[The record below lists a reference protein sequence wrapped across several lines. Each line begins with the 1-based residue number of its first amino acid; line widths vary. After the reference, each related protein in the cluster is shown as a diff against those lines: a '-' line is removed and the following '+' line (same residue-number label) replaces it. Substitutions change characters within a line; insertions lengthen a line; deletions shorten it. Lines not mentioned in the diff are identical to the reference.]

1 MKLVKQVLNQ
11 YLQKHGSWDLIFFS
25 HFNTYKNFIL
35 FSAFLVLS
43 SCSTE
48 KDYQRIP
55 GEPNALAS
63 ETSPYLLQHAENPV
77 NWFPW
82 NEETIA
88 LAKRENKLI
97 IVSIGYASCHWCH
110 VMERESF
117 MDDDIAK
124 TMNDNF
130 INIKVDREE
139 RPDIDQIYL
148 NAIQL
153 ITGSGGWPLNAFAL
167 PDGKPFFAVT
177 YLEPH
182 RWKNLLERVLD
193 MQENDYESIVTGAE
207 QILKGISESEP
218 ISQLTIPS
226 EFPEELLINWAE
238 LQLDKIDP
246 INGGYTYMPKF
257 FYAPGLEMLFDFA
270 VLSENNSL
278 IEIVH
283 QSLWNIW
290 SGGTYDHIGGGFSR
304 YATEKEWKIPHFEK
318 MLYDNALLLRL
329 YAKAYKQSPNPIYET
344 IINRTFEFLEEYL
357 LSDYGLYF
365 SSLDA
370 ESEKTEGLYYVWHMA
385 EIQSLL
391 TQDEFELFENTF
403 HLTTNGNWSEL
414 NQNIIY
420 LDKSKNEEI
429 LNANYEELKPVL
441 KKLHQSRKNR
451 ISPKVDDKILTS
463 WNALTISGLIH
474 AYQAI
479 GDERFKNRA
488 LKSVDFL
495 LKKMVTDEAKIFR
508 NYKDNRVSI
517 TGFLDDYSYLIAA
530 LIDLYQITFEEKWL
544 EKAAELQEKAIELFY
559 DEETQMFYYSYDPE
573 NTLVV
578 RRYEVPDNVLPSPNG
593 VCANNLLL
601 LGDLYEDEEMI
612 SMAKQM
618 MANVLENVE
627 ESGPFMASWAR
638 LYAYLSYGIRQVIVV
653 GPESVSY
660 KKELQLNHFPTAI
673 YMGGQTEGTLPLMNN
688 KLLEGTTTIYVCEN
702 RVCRL
707 PVYEVADALD
717 QLKLKDLTTILN

>member
-1 MKLVKQVLNQ
+1 MVENI
-11 YLQKHGSWDLIFFS
+11 DL
-25 HFNTYKNFIL
+25 KL
-35 FSAFLVLS
+35 FSQFKTTLKAIVFLAFLFLF
-43 SCSTE
+43 SCASE
-48 KDYQRIP
+48 EGYERKP
-55 GEPNALAS
+55 GEPNALAT

-82 NEETIA
+82 NEETIQ

-117 MDDDIAK
+117 MDDEIAAI
-124 TMNDNF
+124 MNEHF

-167 PDGKPFFAVT
+167 PDGRPFFAVT

-193 MQENDYESIVTGAE
+193 MQENDFESIVTGAE

-226 EFPEELLINWAE
+226 EFPEELLINWGA
-238 LQLDKIDP
+238 LQIDKLDP
-246 INGGYTYMPKF
+246 VNGGYTYMPKF
-257 FYAPGLEMLFDFA
+257 FYAPGLEMLLDFA
-270 VLSENNSL
+270 ILSGNNML
-278 IEIVH
+278 QEVIH

-290 SGGTYDHIGGGFSR
+290 SGGTYDHLGGGFSR
-304 YATEKEWKIPHFEK
+304 YATDEEWKIPHFEK

-329 YAKAYKQSPNPIYET
+329 YAKAHKHQPNPIYET
-344 IINRTFEFLEEYL
+344 IINSTFEFLEQYL

-370 ESEKTEGLYYVWHMA
+370 ESEQTEGLYYVWHKD

-391 TQDEFELFENTF
+391 SEEEFQLFRNTF
-403 HLTTNGNWSEL
+403 YLTENGNWSEL

-420 LDKSKNEEI
+420 LDKSKNKQT
-429 LNANYEELKPVL
+429 LNANYLELKPVL
-441 KKLHQSRKNR
+441 EKLHQSRSTR
-451 ISPKVDDKILTS
+451 TAPKVDDKILTS

-474 AYQAI
+474 AYQAL
-479 GDERFKNRA
+479 GDERYKNRA
-488 LKSVDFL
+488 LTIANFL
-495 LKKMVTDEAKIFR
+495 LDKMTTDESKLFR
-508 NYKDNRVSI
+508 NYKDNRISI
-517 TGFLDDYSYLIAA
+517 PGFLDDYSYLIAA
-530 LIDLYQITFEEKWL
+530 LLDLYQITFDEKWL
-544 EKAAELQEKAIELFY
+544 DKAMEFQEKVTELLY

-593 VCANNLLL
+593 VCAINLLL
-601 LGDLYEDEEMI
+601 LGDLFENEEMI
-612 SMAKQM
+612 NMAKQM
-618 MANVLENVE
+618 LANVIENIE

-638 LYAYLSYGIRQVIVV
+638 LYAFLSFGIRQVVVV
-653 GPESVSY
+653 GPESTEF
-660 KKELQLNHFPTAI
+660 KKELQLNHFPTAV
-673 YMGGQTEGTLPLMNN
+673 YMGGQKEGSLPLMSN
-688 KLLEGTTTIYVCEN
+688 KLIDGVTTIYVCEN

-707 PVYEVADALD
+707 PVYEVEDALL
-717 QLKLKDLTTILN
+717 QLQLKDLTEIVN